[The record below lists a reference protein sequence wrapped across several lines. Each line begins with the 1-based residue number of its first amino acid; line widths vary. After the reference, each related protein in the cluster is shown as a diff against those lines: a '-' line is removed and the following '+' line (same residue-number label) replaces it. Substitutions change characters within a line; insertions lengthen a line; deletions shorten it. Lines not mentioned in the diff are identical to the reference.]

1 MEIQLVGSQSL
12 PAIPEFIADWHSW
25 SPHLRLPEPSALAK
39 RCQDACGYAE
49 ASGIILVHR
58 KNAGNLAK
66 LSWKG
71 IDTVVRERCVD
82 LVKGFGVDGHL
93 MRAHLNL
100 LYPSSFQ
107 YSLWERLFSENA
119 TITVRS
125 QLMENVRILLFYVTV
140 LSFLGNNAEAERL
153 KSFLDLAGDGFL
165 PLGVARRSQRLLM
178 VTG

>member
-1 MEIQLVGSQSL
+1 MEIQLVGSQNL
-12 PAIPEFIADWHSW
+12 PAIPDFIADWHSW
-25 SPHLRLPEPSALAK
+25 SPHLRQPEPSALVK
-39 RCQDACGYAE
+39 RCEDACGYAD
-49 ASGIILVHR
+49 AFGIILVHR

-71 IDTVVRERCVD
+71 IDTIVRERCVG
-82 LVKGFGVDGHL
+82 LVKDFGVDGHL

-107 YSLWERLFSENA
+107 YALWERLFSENA

-125 QLMENVRILLFYVTV
+125 QLMENVRILLFYATV
-140 LSFLGNNAEAERL
+140 LPFMGRDAEALRL
-153 KSFLDLAGDGFL
+153 KPFLDLAGDGFI
-165 PLGVARRSQRLLM
+165 PLGVSRRSRRLLM

>member
-1 MEIQLVGSQSL
+1 MEFQLVGRQDL

-25 SPHLRLPEPSALAK
+25 SPQLRRSEASVLAK
-39 RCQDACGYAE
+39 RCRDACGYAG

-71 IDTVVRERCVD
+71 IDTVVREHCMS
-82 LVKGFGVDGHL
+82 LVRDFAVDGHL

-107 YSLWERLFSENA
+107 CSSWERLFSENA

-125 QLMENVRILLFYVTV
+125 QLMENVRILLFYATV
-140 LSFLGNNAEAERL
+140 LPFMGKDAEARRL
-153 KSFLDLAGDGFL
+153 KPFLDLAGDGFL